1 MNRSVRAAVVG
12 LALLASAAA
21 FAQSPELKALWQQ
34 SGELYGQGRFKD
46 AIAPAEQAVQKSA
59 AEFGASH
66 PVVAYSLLNLGR
78 AYREAGRLGEA
89 EAVLRRGLAINEQA
103 LGPNHVQVAVALNQL
118 ALLYEQR
125 GRFDDAEPLYR
136 RALAIRQTTDGPEHP
151 ATATV
156 YNNLGALYRA
166 QGRYTEAEAAFRR
179 ALEIREKALGPEHR
193 EVAAGLN
200 NLGEMYR
207 QMGRYAEAE
216 PLLTRALDV
225 WEKTLGPAHPS
236 VAATLNNLAE
246 LYRAQGRYSEAEA
259 PLKRALAIREQAVGL
274 EHPDVALSLNN
285 LAALYRA
292 QGRYAEAEP
301 LYRRSLSIREKAF
314 GPEHP
319 DVART
324 VNNMARVYRAQRRYA
339 EAEPLFRRALAIWEK
354 ALGPDH
360 PDVGFTLDNLARVYR
375 AQGRFDEAEPL
386 FRRSLDI
393 WEKAFGPDHPEIARA
408 INSLADLYQALQR
421 YDDSEALFRRSLAIW
436 QTALGPGHP
445 SVAQGHENLAGLYL
459 AAGRGREAL
468 ASIRQATAI
477 LRDRAARVEEQRSE
491 GAATEQK
498 AQRDAFLLH
507 VAAVEQVASG
517 DEAAR
522 AALTGEGFEVAQLAQ
537 ATGAARAVARMAA
550 RFATGTDAMA
560 ALVRERQDAVE
571 DWKRLDQKLVRAAS
585 LPPARRDLAA
595 EADLRARLA
604 GLDGRLAT
612 LDQRLHAEFP
622 RYAEIAGAQPVA
634 QAQAQALLRADEA
647 LVQYLVAED
656 ASYAWVLRRDR
667 AQLLR
672 LPVGRRAMDAA
683 VTTLR
688 SGLDASRLV
697 IEKASDIPA
706 FDLGTAW
713 RAYERLFWPLEPA
726 LEGARHVYI
735 VPDGALQSLPLGVLV
750 TAPPAGRAS
759 DFADYRK
766 VRWLADR
773 YAMTVLP
780 SVSSLAALRGFAGAA
795 AAGRRPFLGVGNPVL
810 EGRGGPR
817 PAIRATG
824 PQAVAEAVRRLDP
837 LPDSAAELGRLA
849 AALGAGPDQLLL
861 GPQANEKRLRA
872 AALADYRVVAFATHG
887 LVAGDLQGVAEP
899 ALVLTPPAKA
909 DAEDDG
915 VLTASEIAGLKLNA
929 EWIVLSACN
938 TAADDGTPGADG
950 LSGLAK
956 AFFYAGSRA
965 LLVSHWPVDSESA
978 VKLTT
983 GAFAA
988 LAAEPGIGRAQ
999 ALQRS
1004 MRALAADPGSA
1015 RFAHPMFWAPFVI
1028 VGDGGAG
1035 G

>member
-1 MNRSVRAAVVG
+1 MNRSVRAAVVAF
-12 LALLASAAA
+12 ALLGPAAA
-21 FAQSPELKALWQQ
+21 LAQSPELKALWQQ

-46 AIAPAEQAVQKSA
+46 AIAPAEQAVQKA
-59 AEFGASH
+59 VAEAGANH
-66 PVVAYSLLNLGR
+66 PFTAYSLLNLGR
-78 AYREAGRLGEA
+78 AYREAGRPGDA
-89 EAVLRRGLAINEQA
+89 ELVLRRALTINERS
-103 LGPNHVQVAVALNQL
+103 LGPNHAQVAVALNQL
-118 ALLYEQR
+118 ALVFEQR
-125 GRFDDAEPLYR
+125 GRFDEAEPLYR
-136 RALAIRQTTDGPEHP
+136 RALAIREATDGPEHP

-156 YNNLGALYRA
+156 HNNLAALFRS
-166 QGRYTEAEAAFRR
+166 QGRYGEAEAAFRR
-179 ALEIREKALGPEHR
+179 ALAIREKALGPEHR

-207 QMGRYAEAE
+207 QMGRYNEAE
-216 PLLTRALDV
+216 PLLTRALGV
-225 WEKTLGPAHPS
+225 WEKALGATHPS

-246 LYRAQGRYSEAEA
+246 LYRAQGRYAEAEV
-259 PLKRALAIREQAVGL
+259 PLKRALAIREQMGGL
-274 EHPDVALSLNN
+274 DHPDVALSLNN

-292 QGRYAEAEP
+292 QGRYADAEP

-314 GPEHP
+314 GPAHP

-324 VNNMARVYRAQRRYA
+324 VNNLARVYRAQRRYR
-339 EAEPLFRRALAIWEK
+339 EAEPLFRRALAIWEQ

-386 FRRSLDI
+386 FRRSLGI

-408 INSLADLYQALQR
+408 INSLADLYQGMKR
-421 YDDSEALFRRSLAIW
+421 HDESEALFRRSLAIW
-436 QTALGPGHP
+436 QAALGPEHP

-459 AAGRGREAL
+459 AAGRGTEAL

-477 LRDRAARVEEQRSE
+477 LRSRAARVEDQRSE

-498 AQRDAFLLH
+498 AQREAFLLH
-507 VAAVEQVASG
+507 VAAVEKLAAEDDG
-517 DEAAR
+517 AR

-550 RFATGTDAMA
+550 RFASGTDTMA

-571 DWKRLDQKLVRAAS
+571 DWKRLDRNLVRAAS
-585 LPPARRDLAA
+585 LPPARRNLAA

-604 GLDGRLAT
+604 GLDRRLVT

-622 RYAEIAGAQPVA
+622 RYTEIAGAQPVA
-634 QAQAQALLRADEA
+634 LAKAQALLRADEA

-656 ASYAWVLRRDR
+656 ATYAWVLRRDR
-667 AQLLR
+667 AR
-672 LPVGRRAMDAA
+672 LVRLGVGRRAMDAA

-688 SGLDASRLV
+688 SGLDPSRLV

-706 FDLGTAW
+706 FDVGTAW
-713 RAYERLFWPLEPA
+713 RAYERIFRPLEPE
-726 LEGARHVYI
+726 LEGASHLYV

-750 TAPPAGRAS
+750 TAAPAGRPGG
-759 DFADYRK
+759 FADYRK
-766 VRWLADR
+766 VQWLADR

-780 SVSSLAALRGFAGAA
+780 SVSSLAALRGFAGSA
-795 AAGRRPFLGVGNPVL
+795 AAGARPFLGIGDPVL

-817 PAIRATG
+817 PALRATG
-824 PQAVAEAVRRLDP
+824 PQAVADAVRRLDP
-837 LPDSAAELGRLA
+837 LPDSAAELGRMA

-861 GPQANEKRLRA
+861 GPQANETRLRA
-872 AALADYRVVAFATHG
+872 AGLADYRVVAFATHG
-887 LVAGDLQGVAEP
+887 LVAGDLRGVAEP
-899 ALVLTPPAKA
+899 ALVLTPPKQA
-909 DAEDDG
+909 DAENDG
-915 VLTASEIAGLKLNA
+915 VLTASEIASLRLNA

-988 LAAEPGIGRAQ
+988 LAAEPGIGRAR

-1004 MRALAADPGSA
+1004 MRALAANPGSA

-1028 VGDGGAG
+1028 VGEGGAG